1 MCRAHIGMGRRP
13 KHREPPPMRCTMIP
27 LLLIFPWGVGPAR
40 WTVEWAPSPGKLA
53 GAGMILFACS
63 ERTDLRCFA
72 QQGHPFG
79 PVGVNLG
86 LAQHILVP
94 NGTSVTCQLPH
105 TGMHT
110 GSRMRAKI
118 RRSHATHHT
127 RTQPRNLGW
136 SDPNSH
142 PGRAADATVAACV
155 GVAASGHAI
164 ARRSTLPPSSRT
176 PTLSLET
183 QKKAKRSRPQDTCC
197 TCRGAATRYHG

>member
-1 MCRAHIGMGRRP
+1 
-13 KHREPPPMRCTMIP
+13 MRCTMIP
-27 LLLIFPWGVGPAR
+27 LLLFFPWGVGPAR
-40 WTVEWAPSPGKLA
+40 WTVEGAPSPGKLA

-63 ERTDLRCFA
+63 ERTDNRRSGQLRLPA
-72 QQGHPFG
+72 DKTYDVSRSSQQGHPFG

-105 TGMHT
+105 TGIHT

-127 RTQPRNLGW
+127 YTATQPRMVG
-136 SDPNSH
+136 SY

-155 GVAASGHAI
+155 GGAASGHAI
-164 ARRSTLPPSSRT
+164 AIRSTLPPSSRT

-183 QKKAKRSRPQDTCC
+183 QKKAKRSRPKDTCC
-197 TCRGAATRYHG
+197 TCRGAATRYHC